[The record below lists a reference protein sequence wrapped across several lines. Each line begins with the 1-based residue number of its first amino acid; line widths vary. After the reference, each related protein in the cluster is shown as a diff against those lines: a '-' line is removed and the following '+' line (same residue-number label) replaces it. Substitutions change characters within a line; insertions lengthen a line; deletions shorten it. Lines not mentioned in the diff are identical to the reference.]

1 MVVAFDRIGSF
12 LCDSFILWW
21 YPANYGFCPS
31 IHVLKFQ
38 STKVPKRLSSQSQVC
53 KFPSAQVSGNFG
65 IWKLGNFGTLLH
77 DYFGISVHGCLL
89 GHLGTWVNEYLGTC
103 AFRQLG
109 FWVNTLLL
117 KIKFYITKSGIY
129 WCSHVIHSFFD
140 GIPQIMD
147 FVVGVW
153 HFSGGF
159 FYLTELMM
167 TPAHKRREGSFVVVV
182 KITNCIQ
189 MQPLLDSSMFLG
201 DCIHQIDHCIPAGHR

>member
-1 MVVAFDRIGSF
+1 MQPFGIFTSYENKWCY
-12 LCDSFILWW
+12 L
-21 YPANYGFCPS
+21 P
-31 IHVLKFQ
+31 
-38 STKVPKRLSSQSQVC
+38 
-53 KFPSAQVSGNFG
+53 SGNKIKDSLF
-65 IWKLGNFGTLLH
+65 IARQ
-77 DYFGISVHGCLL
+77 GISMNLL
-89 GHLGTWVNEYLGTC
+89 GHLETWVNEYLGTC